1 MIHPLAVALA
11 FAGAVLVGPSG
22 AHAAANGLI
31 AFSVVQP
38 VETCDQCGPD
48 GNTEHVGGG
57 SRIWLV
63 RPDGTGRRKLPC
75 TGARDGCRDRDPAFA
90 PDGTRLAIN
99 GAHGL
104 VVMTPGG
111 RELLRVDPFPG
122 WSPSWGPGGRR
133 LAYVTAQTQP
143 GDLEGRGIALT
154 DLAGHD
160 QMIISADAGS
170 VAWSPRGPLAWTVFR
185 RYPWSTLWVG
195 DAAGHRRRAI
205 VRRVDSPSWAPDAL
219 RIAFLAPRGLA
230 VVDADGDR
238 RRLLTHACGIG
249 YQEESGVAWS
259 PDGTAIACSGR
270 GGSLVVLDLRT
281 MTIRKVVPQRALG
294 QGSVDGISWQPAP
307 ALGR

>member
-1 MIHPLAVALA
+1 MIRTLAIALA
-11 FAGAVLVGPSG
+11 SASAVMAGPSG

-38 VETCDQCGPD
+38 VETCDQCGPN
-48 GNTEHVGGG
+48 GESEHVGGG

-75 TGARDGCRDRDPAFA
+75 TGATDGCRDSDPAFA
-90 PDGTRLAIN
+90 PDGKRLAIN
-99 GAHGL
+99 GARGL
-104 VVMTPGG
+104 VVMKPGG

-122 WSPSWGPGGRR
+122 WAPSWGPGGRR

-143 GDLEGRGIALT
+143 GDPEGRGIALT

-160 QMIISADAGS
+160 RMIISADAGS

-185 RYPWSTLWVG
+185 RYLWSTPWVG
-195 DAAGHRRRAI
+195 DVAGRGRRAI
-205 VRRVDSPSWAPDAL
+205 VRRAVAPSWAPDGA
-219 RIAFLAPRGLA
+219 RIAFLSPRGLA

-249 YQEESGVAWS
+249 YDGERGVAWS

-270 GGSLVVLDLRT
+270 GGSLVVLNLRST
-281 MTIRKVVPQRALG
+281 TIRKVVPQRALG
-294 QGSVDGISWQPAP
+294 QGSVDGIS
-307 ALGR
+307 